1 MASSTNAL
9 ETRRVLE
16 TQLIQKAWKEPEFRK
31 QVVSDP
37 KGLLEKHL
45 GKKLPDQLRI
55 YVHEEDAN
63 TLHFSVPPAP
73 SNVAELSDEELEKV
87 AGGTEMV
94 SAIVSAVIATGL
106 IASGMAT
113 AQNGW

>member
-1 MASSTNAL
+1 MATPTQADQ
-9 ETRRVLE
+9 TRRVLE
-16 TQLIQKAWKEPEFRK
+16 THLIEKSWKDPEFRK

-37 KGLLEKHL
+37 KGMLEKHL
-45 GKKLPDQLRI
+45 GKKLPERLKI

-106 IASGMAT
+106 ITSGMAT